1 MIKLISFTILATAL
15 VSSSPAFA
23 KSICPAEV
31 EPLTQRLIRDLP
43 SYANR
48 ATTKGRSR
56 SQLAE
61 LTHVIVA
68 SQPNLDP
75 IDLPNVN
82 PDPNL
87 HQVFITTLERQA
99 IGNRMYEFQQYHWLF
114 LAQTRRGWRL
124 AQSFSR
130 TSPYPKGNT
139 LTAPRESSQGAVAQ
153 GIKTWLRDCEAGSI
167 RQI

>member
-1 MIKLISFTILATAL
+1 MSKLLSFTILATTL
-15 VSSSPAFA
+15 LSSSPAFA
-23 KSICPAEV
+23 KSICPAKI
-31 EPLTQRLIRDLP
+31 EPLTQLLVRDLP
-43 SYANR
+43 GYANR
-48 ATTKGRSR
+48 ATIKGRSR

-75 IDLPNVN
+75 IDLPNIK

-99 IGNRMYEFQQYHWLF
+99 IGDRMYEFQQYHWLF
-114 LAQTRRGWRL
+114 LAHTQVGWRL
-124 AQSFSR
+124 TQSFSR
-130 TSPYPKGNT
+130 TSHYPKEDT

-153 GIKTWLRDCEAGSI
+153 GIKTWLRDCAAGSI
-167 RQI
+167 